1 MEISEKMDNASSL
14 MDRINTAAQE
24 QEKGIEQINIAINN
38 MDSAVQKNAALVT
51 EATSASESLLNEA
64 NELINAI
71 EYFKLR
77 N

>member
-1 MEISEKMDNASSL
+1 
-14 MDRINTAAQE
+14 
-24 QEKGIEQINIAINN
+24 

-71 EYFKLR
+71 EYFKLK